1 MSQEDFY
8 DNDSVPPGFSVS
20 EDELLLSLPGVDQEY
35 YPYDA
40 SYYSQYDSEY
50 NDYNDVFE
58 SDAVIDDIQEDDEQ
72 EKSSHSKSDKNVSA
86 DVDSSQQSGNKSE
99 KEPSSGSV
107 IDAVEID
114 KIPVQ
119 SNKIDEPTSS
129 TKSRGSVSRSSKSRS
144 SSSSSRSDYDPY
156 EIAQKGLIASLLYD
170 DIDADRVLEVIDEDD
185 FSVASYREIMASI
198 ARLIRSDEAVSV
210 TTVGADLEQHGRLK
224 NVGGLRE
231 LFSLRVK
238 GEAARLE
245 ATPSTYARIIREY
258 SSKETIRQALKEAQ
272 KTLVGD
278 SGVSAS
284 QSISEIQDTLNQ
296 ELLKLSDDS
305 KTVSVANFV
314 EDYDLILDERKRLSE
329 ENKELGIE
337 GLQGIPT
344 LVPSLNKFTGGF
356 MPGQFITVA
365 ARTGVGKSVFA
376 VMQAIAAA
384 EAGYSVMFFSLEMSH
399 EEIVNRIVANMSG
412 VPLNKLKSG
421 LLSDEDR
428 QKVFETTKRLRE
440 LKIHIDTDDKISI
453 DTIRSKAQKQATSPD
468 GLDMI
473 IVDYLQLVS
482 SPRRYTNRQ
491 EEVASISK
499 DMKRMARALGIPV
512 MSLAQLNRKQ
522 GGDDD
527 GEDVM
532 PTLDN
537 IRESHAIAQDSDVII
552 LLHRDTKT
560 DYTVGITKIILA
572 KQRDGVSNKII
583 NCHSNLANSMFR
595 EIKKEKD
602 VSHSDF
608 SDDDLESESDY
619 VGGDGGFDD
628 DLDDFD
634 EFDSDDDDF
643 GDIDPD
649 F

>member
-8 DNDSVPPGFSVS
+8 DGDSVPPGFSVG
-20 EDELLLSLPGVDQEY
+20 EDELLSLPGVDQED

-40 SYYSQYDSEY
+40 SHYSQYSSEESNQYGDSELDAATEKNNQVQDSVSDENVGAD
-50 NDYNDVFE
+50 NDSE
-58 SDAVIDDIQEDDEQ
+58 SHPSNHQSEQ
-72 EKSSHSKSDKNVSA
+72 ESSDSSNSSRSSESSQSYESHESSSKS
-86 DVDSSQQSGNKSE
+86 NKSA
-99 KEPSSGSV
+99 SR
-107 IDAVEID
+107 
-114 KIPVQ
+114 
-119 SNKIDEPTSS
+119 S
-129 TKSRGSVSRSSKSRS
+129 TKSRSS

-170 DIDADRVLEVIDEDD
+170 DIDADRVLEIIDEDD

-245 ATPSTYARIIREY
+245 ATPVTYARIIREY

-421 LLSDEDR
+421 LLSEEDR
-428 QKVFETTKRLRE
+428 KKVFETTKRLRE

-560 DYTVGITKIILA
+560 DNTVGITKIILA

-619 VGGDGGFDD
+619 VGGDDGFDD

-634 EFDSDDDDF
+634 EFDSDDDEF

>member
-8 DNDSVPPGFSVS
+8 DGDSVPPGFSVG
-20 EDELLLSLPGVDQEY
+20 EDELLSLPGVDQED

-40 SYYSQYDSEY
+40 SHYSQYSSEESNQYGDSELDAATEKNNQVQDSVSDENVGVD
-50 NDYNDVFE
+50 NDSE
-58 SDAVIDDIQEDDEQ
+58 SHPSNHQSEQ
-72 EKSSHSKSDKNVSA
+72 ESS
-86 DVDSSQQSGNKSE
+86 DSSNSSRSSESSQSDESH
-99 KEPSSGSV
+99 EPSSKTNKSV
-107 IDAVEID
+107 
-114 KIPVQ
+114 
-119 SNKIDEPTSS
+119 SRS
-129 TKSRGSVSRSSKSRS
+129 TKSRSS

-156 EIAQKGLIASLLYD
+156 EIAQKGLVASLLYD
-170 DIDADRVLEVIDEDD
+170 DIDADRVLEIIDEDD

-198 ARLIRSDEAVSV
+198 ARLIRSDKAVSV

-245 ATPSTYARIIREY
+245 ATPVTYAKIIREY

-421 LLSDEDR
+421 LLSEEDR
-428 QKVFETTKRLRE
+428 KKVFETTKRLRE

-560 DYTVGITKIILA
+560 DNTVGITKIILA

-619 VGGDGGFDD
+619 VGGDDGFDD

>member
-8 DNDSVPPGFSVS
+8 DSDSVPPGFSVG
-20 EDELLLSLPGVDQEY
+20 EDELLSLPGVDQED

-40 SYYSQYDSEY
+40 SHYSQYSSEDGIYDDVHDS
-50 NDYNDVFE
+50 DVVV
-58 SDAVIDDIQEDDEQ
+58 DGVQEDDEQ
-72 EKSSHSKSDKNVSA
+72 VESSQINTDKSVSA
-86 DVDSSQQSGNKSE
+86 DVDSAQQSDNKVE
-99 KEPSSGSV
+99 KESSSGS
-107 IDAVEID
+107 IESA
-114 KIPVQ
+114 KNPVQ
-119 SNKIDEPTSS
+119 SDESDESS
-129 TKSRGSVSRSSKSRS
+129 LPVKSSKSVSRSNKSRSS

-156 EIAQKGLIASLLYD
+156 EIAQKGLVASLLYD
-170 DIDADRVLEVIDEDD
+170 DIDADRVLEIIDEDD

-245 ATPSTYARIIREY
+245 ATPVTYARIIREY

-421 LLSDEDR
+421 LLSEEDLK
-428 QKVFETTKRLRE
+428 KVFETTKRLRE

-560 DYTVGITKIILA
+560 DNTVGITKIILA

-619 VGGDGGFDD
+619 VGGDDGFDD

>member
-8 DNDSVPPGFSVS
+8 NSDSVPPGFSVG
-20 EDELLLSLPGVDQEY
+20 EDELLSLPGVDQEN

-40 SYYSQYDSEY
+40 SYYSQYSNEEGNQDDDSELDAAVEK
-50 NDYNDVFE
+50 NDQVRDSVSSENVDTDTE
-58 SDAVIDDIQEDDEQ
+58 SEGHPNSHQSEQ
-72 EKSSHSKSDKNVSA
+72 
-86 DVDSSQQSGNKSE
+86 DSSDSNNSSRNSTSSQSDESH
-99 KEPSSGSV
+99 EPSSKTNKSV
-107 IDAVEID
+107 
-114 KIPVQ
+114 
-119 SNKIDEPTSS
+119 SRS
-129 TKSRGSVSRSSKSRS
+129 TKSRSS

-156 EIAQKGLIASLLYD
+156 EIAQKGLVASLLYD
-170 DIDADRVLEVIDEDD
+170 DIDADRVLEIIDEDD

-245 ATPSTYARIIREY
+245 ATPVTYARIIREY

-314 EDYDLILDERKRLSE
+314 EYYDLILDERKRLSE

-344 LVPSLNKFTGGF
+344 LVPSLNRFTGGF

-421 LLSDEDR
+421 LLSEEDR
-428 QKVFETTKRLRE
+428 KKVFETTKRLRE

-522 GGDDD
+522 VGDDD

-560 DYTVGITKIILA
+560 DNTVGITKIILA

-608 SDDDLESESDY
+608 SDDDLGSESDY
-619 VGGDGGFDD
+619 VGGDDGFDD
-628 DLDDFD
+628 DLDNFD

>member
-8 DNDSVPPGFSVS
+8 DSDSVPPGFSVDD
-20 EDELLLSLPGVDQEY
+20 DELLSLPGVDQEN

-40 SYYSQYDSEY
+40 SHYSQYSNEERNQDDDSELDAAVEK
-50 NDYNDVFE
+50 NDQVRDSVSSENVDTDTE
-58 SDAVIDDIQEDDEQ
+58 SEGHPNSHQSEQ
-72 EKSSHSKSDKNVSA
+72 
-86 DVDSSQQSGNKSE
+86 DSSDSNNSSRNSTSSQSDESH
-99 KEPSSGSV
+99 EPSS
-107 IDAVEID
+107 
-114 KIPVQ
+114 K
-119 SNKIDEPTSS
+119 SNKSASRS
-129 TKSRGSVSRSSKSRS
+129 TKSRSS

-156 EIAQKGLIASLLYD
+156 EIAQKGLVASLLYD
-170 DIDADRVLEVIDEDD
+170 DIDADRVLEIIDEDD

-245 ATPSTYARIIREY
+245 ATPVTYARIIREY

-344 LVPSLNKFTGGF
+344 LVPSLNRFTGGF

-428 QKVFETTKRLRE
+428 KKVFETTKRLRE

-560 DYTVGITKIILA
+560 DNTVGITKIILA

-619 VGGDGGFDD
+619 VGGDDGFDD

-634 EFDSDDDDF
+634 EFDSDDDEF

>member
-8 DNDSVPPGFSVS
+8 DSDSVPPGFSVDD
-20 EDELLLSLPGVDQEY
+20 DELLFLPGVDQDN

-40 SYYSQYDSEY
+40 SHYSQYNNEESNQDDDSVLDAAVEK
-50 NDYNDVFE
+50 NDQVRDSVSSENVDTDTE
-58 SDAVIDDIQEDDEQ
+58 SEGHPNSHQSEQ
-72 EKSSHSKSDKNVSA
+72 
-86 DVDSSQQSGNKSE
+86 DSSDSNNSSRNSTSSQSDESH
-99 KEPSSGSV
+99 EPSSKTNKSV
-107 IDAVEID
+107 
-114 KIPVQ
+114 
-119 SNKIDEPTSS
+119 SRS
-129 TKSRGSVSRSSKSRS
+129 TKSRSS

-156 EIAQKGLIASLLYD
+156 EIAQKGLVASLLYD
-170 DIDADRVLEVIDEDD
+170 DIDADRVLEIIDEDD

-245 ATPSTYARIIREY
+245 ATPVTYARIIREY

-421 LLSDEDR
+421 LLSEEDR
-428 QKVFETTKRLRE
+428 KKVFETTKRLRE

-560 DYTVGITKIILA
+560 DNTVGITKIILA

-583 NCHSNLANSMFR
+583 NCHSNLANSMLR

-619 VGGDGGFDD
+619 VGGDDGFDD

>member
-8 DNDSVPPGFSVS
+8 DGDSVPPGFSVG
-20 EDELLLSLPGVDQEY
+20 EDELLSLPGVDQED

-40 SYYSQYDSEY
+40 SHYSQYSSEESNQYGDSELDAATEKNNQVQDSVSDENVGVD
-50 NDYNDVFE
+50 NDSE
-58 SDAVIDDIQEDDEQ
+58 SHPSNHQSEQ
-72 EKSSHSKSDKNVSA
+72 ESS
-86 DVDSSQQSGNKSE
+86 DSSNSSRSSESSQSDESH
-99 KEPSSGSV
+99 EPSSKTNKSV
-107 IDAVEID
+107 
-114 KIPVQ
+114 
-119 SNKIDEPTSS
+119 SRS
-129 TKSRGSVSRSSKSRS
+129 TKSRSS

-156 EIAQKGLIASLLYD
+156 EIAQKGLVASLLYD
-170 DIDADRVLEVIDEDD
+170 DIDADRVLEIIDEDD

-198 ARLIRSDEAVSV
+198 ARLIRSDKAVSV

-245 ATPSTYARIIREY
+245 ATPVTYAKIIREY

-421 LLSDEDR
+421 LLSEEDR
-428 QKVFETTKRLRE
+428 KKVFETTKRLRE

-560 DYTVGITKIILA
+560 DNTVGITKIILA

-619 VGGDGGFDD
+619 VGGDDGFDD
-628 DLDDFD
+628 DLDDYD

>member
-8 DNDSVPPGFSVS
+8 DGDSVPPGFSVG
-20 EDELLLSLPGVDQEY
+20 EDELLSLPGVDQEDY
-35 YPYDA
+35 SYDA
-40 SYYSQYDSEY
+40 SHYSQYSSEESNQYGDSELDAATEKNNQVQDSVSDENVGVD
-50 NDYNDVFE
+50 NDSE
-58 SDAVIDDIQEDDEQ
+58 SHPSNHQSEQ
-72 EKSSHSKSDKNVSA
+72 ESS
-86 DVDSSQQSGNKSE
+86 DSSNSSRSSE
-99 KEPSSGSV
+99 SSQT
-107 IDAVEID
+107 DERH
-114 KIPVQ
+114 
-119 SNKIDEPTSS
+119 EPTSKTNKSVSRS
-129 TKSRGSVSRSSKSRS
+129 TKSRST

-156 EIAQKGLIASLLYD
+156 EIAQKGLVASLLYD
-170 DIDADRVLEVIDEDD
+170 DIDADRVLEIIDEDD

-198 ARLIRSDEAVSV
+198 ARLIRSDKAVSV

-224 NVGGLRE
+224 NVGGLRG

-245 ATPSTYARIIREY
+245 ATPVTYAKIIREY

-421 LLSDEDR
+421 LLSEEDR
-428 QKVFETTKRLRE
+428 KKVFETTKRLRE

-560 DYTVGITKIILA
+560 DNTVGITKIILA

-619 VGGDGGFDD
+619 VGGDDGFDD

>member
-8 DNDSVPPGFSVS
+8 DSDSVPPGFSVG
-20 EDELLLSLPGVDQEY
+20 EDELLSLPGVDQED

-40 SYYSQYDSEY
+40 SHYSQYSSEDGIYDDVPDS
-50 NDYNDVFE
+50 DVVV
-58 SDAVIDDIQEDDEQ
+58 DGVQEDDEQ
-72 EKSSHSKSDKNVSA
+72 VSSDLDPSDKSA
-86 DVDSSQQSGNKSE
+86 SDDTDSAEQSDNKSE
-99 KEPSSGSV
+99 KESPSSSD
-107 IDAVEID
+107 IDAVESD
-114 KIPVQ
+114 KIPVW
-119 SNKIDEPTSS
+119 SDESDESSLPVKSSKSVSRS
-129 TKSRGSVSRSSKSRS
+129 TKSRSL

-170 DIDADRVLEVIDEDD
+170 DIDADRVLEIIDEDD

-421 LLSDEDR
+421 LLSEEDR
-428 QKVFETTKRLRE
+428 GKVFETTKRLRE

-560 DYTVGITKIILA
+560 DNTVGITKIILA

-619 VGGDGGFDD
+619 VGGDDGFDD
-628 DLDDFD
+628 DLDNFD

>member
-8 DNDSVPPGFSVS
+8 NSDSVPPGFSVG
-20 EDELLLSLPGVDQEY
+20 EDELLSLPGVDQEN

-40 SYYSQYDSEY
+40 SHYSQYSSKDGIY
-50 NDYNDVFE
+50 DGVPDY
-58 SDAVIDDIQEDDEQ
+58 DAVIDGVQEDDEQ
-72 EKSSHSKSDKNVSA
+72 VESSQINTDKSVSA
-86 DVDSSQQSGNKSE
+86 DVDFAQQSDSKVE
-99 KEPSSGSV
+99 KESSSGSIESV
-107 IDAVEID
+107 
-114 KIPVQ
+114 KNSVQ
-119 SNKIDEPTSS
+119 SDESDESS
-129 TKSRGSVSRSSKSRS
+129 LSVKSSKSVSRSNKSRSS

-156 EIAQKGLIASLLYD
+156 EIAQKGLVASLLYD
-170 DIDADRVLEVIDEDD
+170 DIDADRVLEIIDEDD

-245 ATPSTYARIIREY
+245 ATPVTYARIIREY

-421 LLSDEDR
+421 LLSEEDR
-428 QKVFETTKRLRE
+428 KKVFETTKRLRE

-560 DYTVGITKIILA
+560 DNTVGITKIILA